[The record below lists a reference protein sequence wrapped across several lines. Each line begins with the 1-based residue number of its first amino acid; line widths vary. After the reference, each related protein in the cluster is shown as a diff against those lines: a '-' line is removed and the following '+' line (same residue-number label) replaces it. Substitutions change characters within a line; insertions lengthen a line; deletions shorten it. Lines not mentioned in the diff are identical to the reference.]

1 MQSRLACNNARIH
14 KAGLL
19 AGMCR
24 AGMNA
29 GLFTGIC
36 RAGLMLLG
44 VDAETEMCLC
54 MHGYTD

>member
-1 MQSRLACNNARIH
+1 MACKNARIY
-14 KAGLL
+14 KAGLF

-44 VDAETEMCLC
+44 IDAEKEMCLC